1 MNTKVIEEF
10 WYNGLNHRISWV
22 YDTNSNGEASTAG
35 GDAKFHLAHDERWR
49 IMALYRE
56 DDDTPKEQFVYH
68 TAGADGSG
76 ASSYIDAVILR
87 DKDASSRLHV
97 ASDDVL
103 EQRRYYCQNWRA
115 DVIAMLT
122 ESGAQAE
129 TYRYSAYGV
138 PFGMFA
144 GDVNGDGLVDA
155 TDTTQIQ
162 TWINGSAYDVRGDLD
177 RDNDVDLTDKSTA
190 TANIGKNL
198 GW

>member
-1 MNTKVIEEF
+1 M
-10 WYNGLNHRISWV
+10 
-22 YDTNSNGEASTAG
+22 
-35 GDAKFHLAHDERWR
+35 
-49 IMALYRE
+49 
-56 DDDTPKEQFVYH
+56 
-68 TAGADGSG
+68 
-76 ASSYIDAVILR
+76 
-87 DKDASSRLHV
+87 
-97 ASDDVL
+97 L

-122 ESGAQAE
+122 ESGAKAE